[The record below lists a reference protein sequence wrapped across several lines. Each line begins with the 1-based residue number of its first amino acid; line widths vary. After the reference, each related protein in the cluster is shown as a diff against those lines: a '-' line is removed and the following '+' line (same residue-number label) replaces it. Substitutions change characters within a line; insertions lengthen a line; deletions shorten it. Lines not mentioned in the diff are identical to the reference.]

1 MNVIHRFKNVTRH
14 QLNHPH
20 SAFGGEGK
28 HKEMTPTLLHC
39 ETPFQYHSHDD
50 DKFVNCKLF
59 EPVQL
64 ELVGDSAVSF
74 EVNQN
79 IEANRQRALAKR
91 RRYYTEISNSN
102 FLDSIETK
110 QRIEA
115 NRQRALAKRRRNY
128 TKISN
133 INFLDSIEMKQ
144 RIEANRQRAL
154 AKRRRNYTKIS
165 NSNFLDSIET
175 KQRIEANRQRALAK
189 RRGGCAQINS
199 SNLKRIEANKQRAL
213 AKRRGENVENNA
225 TLPNKPLEVKQI
237 VEANRLRALAKKRRG
252 CGELKALL
260 QVSSD
265 VKQVIEAKK
274 QRALLLK
281 KEKWIQAIHT
291 PKPFVDT
298 SLTDNRV
305 VATSTQPLSIKTEIQ
320 DNKNKAMQRR
330 TTSTMPLEQK
340 L

>member
-1 MNVIHRFKNVTRH
+1 MNGIHRFKNVTRH

-50 DKFVNCKLF
+50 DTFVNCKLF

-64 ELVGDSAVSF
+64 QLVGDSAVSF

-79 IEANRQRALAKR
+79 
-91 RRYYTEISNSN
+91 
-102 FLDSIETK
+102 
-110 QRIEA
+110 
-115 NRQRALAKRRRNY
+115 
-128 TKISN
+128 
-133 INFLDSIEMKQ
+133 
-144 RIEANRQRAL
+144 IEANRQRAL

-213 AKRRGENVENNA
+213 AKRRGENFENNA

-265 VKQVIEAKK
+265 VKQVIEARK

-305 VATSTQPLSIKTEIQ
+305 VSTSTQPLSIKTEIQ